1 MVDWKYTLRL
11 GDIKANGGLTFGN
24 KQAIVDRIRAS
35 AWFKERDTSG
45 FDDLG
50 QYVEELEDLD
60 EDEKASFPYVMDAI
74 FDEADRFN
82 ACWIDQTTPRS
93 TADA

>member
-11 GDIKANGGLTFGN
+11 GDIKINGGLTFEN

-50 QYVEELEDLD
+50 QYVEELEDLSHD
-60 EDEKASFPYVMDAI
+60 ERSSFPYVMDAI
-74 FDEADRFN
+74 FDEADRDH
-82 ACWIDQTTPRS
+82 ACWIDQTAPRS
-93 TADA
+93 AVSA